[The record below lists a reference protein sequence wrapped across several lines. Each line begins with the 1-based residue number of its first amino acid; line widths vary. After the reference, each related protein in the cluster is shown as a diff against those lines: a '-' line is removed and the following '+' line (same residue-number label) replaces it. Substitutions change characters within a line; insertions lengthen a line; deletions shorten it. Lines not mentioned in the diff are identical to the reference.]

1 MLLSPVIFFFKILF
15 LAFLLLS
22 LQIVGFLLVFLAME
36 FMFVLVVSL
45 RRFQILFYGLHVF
58 HIICLAAVAHH
69 LFLLQVPISSCSVEV
84 LVRGCKCKRA
94 IQTATV
100 WLVGF
105 SPLELDDDDERVELR
120 HTDGCI
126 QFY

>member
-1 MLLSPVIFFFKILF
+1 MLPTAYCSASEAASAAIAGDFFFKIPF

-22 LQIVGFLLVFLAME
+22 LQIVGFLLVLSAME
-36 FMFVLVVSL
+36 FMFVLVVAL

-58 HIICLAAVAHH
+58 HIICLAVVAHH
-69 LFLLQVPISSCSVEV
+69 LFLLQVPISSCSLEV

-105 SPLELDDDDERVELR
+105 KSPGIR
-120 HTDGCI
+120 
-126 QFY
+126 